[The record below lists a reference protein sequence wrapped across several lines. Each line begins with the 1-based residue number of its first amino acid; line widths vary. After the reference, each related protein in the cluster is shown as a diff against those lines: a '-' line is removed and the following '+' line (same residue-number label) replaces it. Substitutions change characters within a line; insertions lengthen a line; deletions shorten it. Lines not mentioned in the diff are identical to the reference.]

1 MDFFL
6 ETVTL
11 ALFILLAFFTLHALL
26 LLVIDT
32 FRALRAVFNLRRV
45 SRLTYPPLG
54 HTQNVIMSES
64 QTKQSETDS

>member
-1 MDFFL
+1 MDFF
-6 ETVTL
+6 VTIAF

-54 HTQNVIMSES
+54 HAQNATMSES
-64 QTKQSETDS
+64 QNETERN